1 MNHQKALFKK
11 IIECLDSVGW
21 KYEVKD
27 ENERVT
33 FSTPIGSK
41 LKSCRV
47 IVTASE
53 TEIQTFAVSPINA
66 SQDVYANVVE
76 FITRANYGL
85 KLGSFE
91 FDHRDGEVRFHAIL
105 PLSETVPTVK
115 EVERVIVTPIA
126 MLQQFGDAL
135 VKNLMGYGNPEA
147 DIAEIENQ

>member
-11 IIECLDSVGW
+11 IVECLDSREW
-21 KYEVKD
+21 KYEVED

-33 FSTPIGSK
+33 FTMGINSK
-41 LKSCRV
+41 LKNCRV

-91 FDHRDGEVRFHAIL
+91 FDYRDGEVRFHTN
-105 PLSETVPTVK
+105 LSLQETVPTVK
-115 EVERVIVTPIA
+115 EVDRVIVIPML
-126 MLQQFGDAL
+126 MLQKYGDGL
-135 VKNLMGYGNPEA
+135 VKNMLGYGNPEA